1 MSSFT
6 NRKGLKTVYRKIIDK
21 LLPVLIVPFATA
33 SIIVVARFMHV
44 EFHDQ
49 SHALSPAH
57 ILLIG
62 LFLMDVVIVYIMQR
76 PRPVY
81 LIDYACFHGM
91 SNYRVP
97 SASLIESLRQ
107 ITYFSERS
115 IQFLT
120 RLLQRSGL
128 GEETCMPPVSCYIQ
142 PQKYCTWEAA
152 REEAEL
158 VVFSAIDELF
168 SKTDIDPRAIDIL
181 VVNCSGFSPTPGFP
195 DMIVRKYKMRSDIRN
210 MHLSGMGCSAGIIS
224 IELAKNLLQ
233 TMPQGAQALVVSTE
247 TITPNFYVGNERAM
261 LLPYCLFRMGGA
273 AVLLST
279 SPVKARFR
287 LKFII
292 RTLTAA
298 DDYSY
303 NCIHQMEDNNGNK
316 GLDLSIDLTAVA
328 ARTLKSNI
336 STLAPLVL
344 PPSEKL
350 LFALSFISQKLL
362 KRRVKLY
369 VPDFGTAFEHFCVHA
384 GGRAVIDE
392 VQRSL
397 GLSDEHV
404 EPSRM
409 TLHRFGNTSSSS
421 VWYELAYIEAKGR
434 MRRANRVWM
443 IGFGSGFKCNS
454 AVWECISPSHNADGP
469 WSECIHR
476 YPVHIL

>member
-1 MSSFT
+1 
-6 NRKGLKTVYRKIIDK
+6 
-21 LLPVLIVPFATA
+21 
-33 SIIVVARFMHV
+33 
-44 EFHDQ
+44 
-49 SHALSPAH
+49 
-57 ILLIG
+57 
-62 LFLMDVVIVYIMQR
+62 
-76 PRPVY
+76 
-81 LIDYACFHGM
+81 
-91 SNYRVP
+91 
-97 SASLIESLRQ
+97 
-107 ITYFSERS
+107 
-115 IQFLT
+115 
-120 RLLQRSGL
+120 
-128 GEETCMPPVSCYIQ
+128 MPPVSCYIQ

-210 MHLSGMGCSAGIIS
+210 IHLSGMGCSAGIIS
-224 IELAKNLLQ
+224 IELVKNLLQ
-233 TMPQGAQALVVSTE
+233 TIPQGAQALVVSTE

-298 DDYSY
+298 DDNSY

-369 VPDFGTAFEHFCVHA
+369 VPDFRTAFEHFCVHA

-443 IGFGSGFKCNS
+443 IGFGSGFKFGCLGWKKEKKKKLPVGSLILDDSEENTGSLPLTPTDARRSTPPRTSGVAAKARARQRPHARVRRPFSPVARNPLS
-454 AVWECISPSHNADGP
+454 AIPALFFRPLIASHCARCCSAPRLAVASAIDVHGSPHDGHP
-469 WSECIHR
+469 PSSLR
-476 YPVHIL
+476 VRPPSASRTKPP